1 VPFKLSWRECELSS
15 SAEIND
21 ARTIGKRK
29 NRGCYLPAS
38 VIPEGASCFKLH
50 PGTPSQ
56 ELHDRRVS
64 LPDPQTWL
72 RTLLQVALLVVN
84 HLAARPAIEV
94 CCSRQ
99 RLRYLKTKAFSSF
112 RVSLHPPC
120 YSLIFLC
127 SREPNTDNGSP
138 TRCFR
143 VFSSS
148 QYRASR
154 RSSIVLEEAQSPK
167 SQRSFVSSETELSRF
182 HCRLAFPFLSLDS
195 FGQEAQPKQ
204 PVVSC

>member
-1 VPFKLSWRECELSS
+1 M
-15 SAEIND
+15 
-21 ARTIGKRK
+21 
-29 NRGCYLPAS
+29 
-38 VIPEGASCFKLH
+38 LH

-64 LPDPQTWL
+64 FPDPQTWL

-84 HLAARPAIEV
+84 RLAARPAIEV

-112 RVSLHPPC
+112 CASLHPPC

-138 TRCFR
+138 ARCFR

-154 RSSIVLEEAQSPK
+154 RSSIVLEEAKSPK
-167 SQRSFVSSETELSRF
+167 SQRGFVSSETELSRF
-182 HCRLAFPFLSLDS
+182 HCRLAFSVLSLDPFS
-195 FGQEAQPKQ
+195 QEAQPRR
-204 PVVSC
+204 PVISC